1 MSNSIEIAVASHVEK
16 LNVSCGKD
24 VERVYKTFN
33 ANLSGTATNLLKL
46 TAPLYCPTVAI
57 SRTEVILHL
66 REKNCIIDFSV
77 ALK

>member
-1 MSNSIEIAVASHVEK
+1 MWEG
-16 LNVSCGKD
+16 L
-24 VERVYKTFN
+24 ERVYNTFN

-77 ALK
+77 ALQITASAPGILGNSTVKQVL